1 MSLLSNTC
9 SILFHNVPL
18 NIAKHNGFTLFG
30 SKKKGSSSLVDD
42 EDTAV
47 SHDVLDRLQ
56 SDCKTKLKSIE
67 DGLKFELSKISVHR
81 AAPSLIDHE
90 NIERE
95 SGDSQLRHI
104 ASIVTRGNFELIVN
118 PYKKADLTDIFTSL
132 STSLAGYKVKLLES
146 YVSVTIPELG
156 SDMRKKSQENV
167 KRLLNSGLDQ
177 IRLTRQNSMKTL
189 KNLESGLSQDMLF
202 SQKKQIEGQI
212 KSSTSNVEK
221 MCNDKLSSL

>member
-1 MSLLSNTC
+1 M
-9 SILFHNVPL
+9 ILHC
-18 NIAKHNGFTLFG
+18 
-30 SKKKGSSSLVDD
+30 LVQ
-42 EDTAV
+42 
-47 SHDVLDRLQ
+47 RRK

-67 DGLKFELSKISVHR
+67 DGLKFELSKINVNR

-177 IRLTRQNSMKTL
+177 IRLARQNSMKTL
-189 KNLESGLSQDMLF
+189 KSLESGLSQDMLF
-202 SQKKQIEGQI
+202 NQKKEIEGHI

-221 MCNDKLSSL
+221 MCNEKLSSL